1 MCAKSLKLINKI
13 YFFNSFIII
22 QTSGLSQGGISMGGT
37 AGELD
42 GQSFGLG
49 TASKDQRANK
59 EALLK
64 MTRTKRQVANKT
76 PGGQPKDKS
85 PPLGLKPTGATFQRG
100 LTTEDDVFSRAKE
113 PSDMTETKDQRPK

>member
-1 MCAKSLKLINKI
+1 
-13 YFFNSFIII
+13 
-22 QTSGLSQGGISMGGT
+22 MGGT

-76 PGGQPKDKS
+76 PGGQQQPKDKS
-85 PPLGLKPTGATFQRG
+85 PPLGSKPTGATLQRG
-100 LTTEDDVFSRAKE
+100 LTIEDDVFSRAKE
-113 PSDMTETKDQRPK
+113 LSDMTETKDQRPK

>member
-1 MCAKSLKLINKI
+1 
-13 YFFNSFIII
+13 
-22 QTSGLSQGGISMGGT
+22 MGGT

-85 PPLGLKPTGATFQRG
+85 PPLGSKPLQRG
-100 LTTEDDVFSRAKE
+100 LTTDDDSFSRAKE
-113 PSDMTETKDQRPK
+113 LSDMTETKDQRPK